1 MSHNGNDMI
10 RELYYDQALD
20 EVDNTLSEEE
30 QEKWITEWVKEQLEN
45 HPDDYFSLY
54 KLERKVYER

>member
-1 MSHNGNDMI
+1 MSHNGNTMI
-10 RELYYDQALD
+10 EEMYYDLALD

-30 QEKWITEWVKEQLEN
+30 QEIWITKWVKEQLEN

-54 KLERKVYER
+54 ELERKVYDR